1 MNIDSYP
8 SYGLTA
14 EYPDITL
21 SSVVYP
27 VNVTFVFNG
36 VSAGS
41 ERYFP
46 DASNKVYIQDIGKM
60 AENYFTSTALTL
72 SPNISAQR
80 ILVQLNCIEDGS
92 TYQYASFYL
101 WYSKVDF
108 GGSVN
113 PTHVGVDFPLT
124 RCVERI
130 TAPGRKEYLGFY
142 TPVSVKAY
150 VVALNEYN
158 VATGYE
164 VTLYYRSDS
173 MQLFEADVS
182 PNTVATLAYTTVEKL
197 IYYRIFASDRYSIK
211 YVVDQAQKHTQNT
224 FVFRNCFGS
233 QEAFTATGDLSTDR
247 QWERERG
254 FIRKS
259 EIIVRKKAEIVYTV
273 NSGPVND
280 KELMLLEDLVD
291 SEDVA
296 WINNGH
302 LIPVT
307 IIDQG
312 FASTSRK
319 SKVNTVEFS
328 FIKKSMRQIRSRY
341 IAVTADDDIF
351 SNEFDDSFN

>member
-1 MNIDSYP
+1 MNIDSYA

-14 EYPDITL
+14 EYPDISL
-21 SSVVYP
+21 SGVVNP
-27 VNVTFVFNG
+27 VNVTFSFNG
-36 VSAGS
+36 VAAAT
-41 ERYFP
+41 ERYFA
-46 DASNKVYIQDIGKM
+46 DGSGKVYIQDIGKM

-72 SPNISAQR
+72 TPNISAQR
-80 ILVQLNCIEDGS
+80 ILVVLSCIEDGS

-142 TPVSVKAY
+142 TPMTVKAY
-150 VVALNEYN
+150 VVAFNEYN

-182 PNTVATLAYTTVEKL
+182 PNVVATQAYTTVEKL
-197 IYYRIFASDRYSIK
+197 VYYRIYASDRYSIK
-211 YVVDQAQKHTQNT
+211 YVVDHAARHTQNI
-224 FVFRNCFGS
+224 FLFRNCFGS

-259 EIIVRKKAEIVYTV
+259 EILIRKKAEVVYTV
-273 NSGPVND
+273 NSGPLNE

-291 SEDVA
+291 SEEVA

-307 IIDQG
+307 IVDQN

-319 SKVNTVEFS
+319 SKINTVEFS

-341 IAVTADDDIF
+341 IAVTGDDGVF
-351 SNEFDDSFN
+351 SEEFDDSFD